1 VKFIVAVSGGIDSV
15 VLLHMLVE
23 SKEHELIV
31 AHFDHGIR
39 PDSENDA
46 RFVRALAESYH
57 LPFVVKRE
65 ELGAGASEELAR
77 TRRYAFLRSEG
88 EKHKAIIMTA
98 HHADD
103 VIETIA
109 INLIRGTGWRG
120 VGVFSMPGLV
130 RPSLRLTKE
139 KIREYARVM
148 RLEWVEDD
156 TNASVKYLRNKV
168 RKALALNISS
178 EKKRAVL
185 EIWKRQRDLRREI
198 EAILGEY
205 VQSNGEYERH
215 YLIQIDPRVACELL
229 RAAILARTRVS
240 PTRPQLERALL
251 AVKTARAGTVYEIM
265 HGVKLRFSRRTFIV
279 ETL

>member
-39 PDSENDA
+39 PDSESDA
-46 RFVRALAESYH
+46 RFVQVLAESYH
-57 LPFVVKRE
+57 LPFVIKRE

-120 VGVFSMPGLV
+120 VGVFGMPGLV

-139 KIREYARVM
+139 KIRAYARVM

-156 TNASVKYLRNKV
+156 TNESTKYLRNKV
-168 RKALALNISS
+168 RKALAVNVSLE
-178 EKKRAVL
+178 EKQAVL
-185 EIWKRQRDLRREI
+185 GIWKQQRDLRREI

-215 YLIQIDPRVACELL
+215 YLIQIDSRVACEFL
-229 RAAILARTRVS
+229 RTAIFARTGVT
-240 PTRPQLERALL
+240 PTRPQLERVLL
-251 AVKTARAGTVYEIM
+251 AVKTARAGTLFEIA
-265 HGVKLRFSRRTFIV
+265 HGAKLRFSQRTFIV
-279 ETL
+279 ETP

>member
-39 PDSENDA
+39 PDSESDA
-46 RFVRALAESYH
+46 RFVQVLAESYH
-57 LPFVVKRE
+57 LPFVIKRE

-120 VGVFSMPGLV
+120 VGVFGMPGLV

-139 KIREYARVM
+139 KIRAYARVM

-156 TNASVKYLRNKV
+156 TNESTKYLRNKV
-168 RKALALNISS
+168 RKALAVNVSLE
-178 EKKRAVL
+178 EKQAVL
-185 EIWKRQRDLRREI
+185 GIWKQQRDLRREI

-215 YLIQIDPRVACELL
+215 YLIQIDSRVACEFL
-229 RAAILARTRVS
+229 RTAIFARTGVS
-240 PTRPQLERALL
+240 PTRPQLERVLL
-251 AVKTARAGTVYEIM
+251 AVKTARAGTLFEIA
-265 HGVKLRFSRRTFIV
+265 HGAKLRFSQRTFIV
-279 ETL
+279 ETP